1 MKRWIRWIVIIVLY
15 LCGTVVFAIPDI
27 NHLQNELRNADVYE
41 EFGHNASGAAASVSA
56 GGSVQTEPDAGQ
68 EDEPGGKTAGN
79 DEQYARLYEGMRQYN
94 QTIYDNAQ
102 KDLTDPWSY
111 EQSGFDMASYGIET
125 NVAATI
131 EIPRMDVELPVYLG
145 ATQENMALGAVQLG
159 QTSLPVGGENT
170 NCVIAAHR
178 GYKGIPMFRDI
189 ELLESGDEVLI
200 RNFWG
205 ELTYQVSEIEII
217 DPSDIERILI
227 RPEEDMVTLL
237 TCHPYTQ
244 NSQRYVVFCTRC
256 GDGEGS
262 TGNTEEMDDAA
273 RRNAEMTA
281 EQAAESDGEILERER
296 LLRMAGYGFL
306 AVVGI
311 AIIGRVI
318 YEVIHE
324 RKGNGCGRRRAS
336 CRDRRK

>member
-41 EFGHNASGAAASVSA
+41 EFGHNASGAAASASA
-56 GGSVQTEPDAGQ
+56 
-68 EDEPGGKTAGN
+68 EDDG
-79 DEQYARLYEGMRQYN
+79 EQYARLYEGMRQYN

-189 ELLESGDEVLI
+189 ELLEPGDEVLI

-205 ELTYQVSEIEII
+205 ELSYQVSEIEII
-217 DPSDIERILI
+217 DPSDIGRILI
-227 RPEEDMVTLL
+227 RPGEDMVTLL

-244 NSQRYVVFCTRC
+244 NSQRYVVFCTRS

-262 TGNTEEMDDAA
+262 AGNTEEMDDVA
-273 RRNAEMTA
+273 RKTAEMTA

-311 AIIGRVI
+311 AIVCRMI
-318 YEVIHE
+318 YEGILHK

>member
-41 EFGHNASGAAASVSA
+41 EFGHNASGAAASASA
-56 GGSVQTEPDAGQ
+56 GGSVQTEPG
-68 EDEPGGKTAGN
+68 

-189 ELLESGDEVLI
+189 ELLEPGDEVLI

-217 DPSDIERILI
+217 DPSDIGRILI
-227 RPEEDMVTLL
+227 RPGEDMVTLL

-244 NSQRYVVFCTRC
+244 NSQRYVVFCTRA
-256 GDGEGS
+256 GDGEGNA
-262 TGNTEEMDDAA
+262 GNTEAMDDAA
-273 RRNAEMTA
+273 RKTAKMTT

-311 AIIGRVI
+311 AIVCRMI
-318 YEVIHE
+318 YEGTLQK
-324 RKGNGCGRRRAS
+324 RKGKSCGGRRAS